1 MKLKNRFKKTLVT
14 ALAASMVSSLVS
26 VPVAA
31 GEVKTVNKNVTFT
44 VSAGDLLIATN
55 PVPYSVI
62 EDGKWDTHEEDLG
75 TVDLV
80 TPSSAVRESGFEDMF
95 KMTGAGQE
103 VHCATIEKN
112 EKYNAWKKKHPGSSE
127 IKGEVKSDDYEV
139 GDLMWHGY
147 DRDYGLGADVI
158 MKGAPVYE
166 GNADAGKAENYTGE
180 DQPQEPGQRDNSKPD
195 QVYRRY
201 RCMAVEKDFT
211 LWCYVA
217 RSETTDEPG
226 EADIMTKEEEGKPVP
241 VYLSQSRADMIK
253 KELVSMNF
261 MKKVTDAAGD
271 FSKCD
276 AKGDNDKK
284 VAIMIEPINDDTLGF
299 VWGADRESSDGY
311 FKPVTSLDCLHVQAQ
326 CTLGTKLDGETWTY
340 DETTGVPPYA
350 TMAHELT
357 HYIVDGYCDTA
368 DGWINEW
375 FAQAVMVDVIHW
387 DGSGAADKT
396 VSDDI
401 AGIGQDVR
409 ENGLLRNYA
418 GPTDPEDSLTYPIST
433 LMAGYF
439 TGRMGGDLWKDV
451 ITNNCMTEQAL
462 SEFLEKREGGLGM
475 GLQWWLGSF
484 NLAVMGQ
491 VRGPETWGGEDDEFL
506 LNPFGE
512 DDREKDTIGGTHTA
526 IADFVRNDLQES
538 VERQQTDGK
547 DEKEEEIISSLSV
560 LSKELLIPGGGT
572 TSVFEVE
579 KDYIPEEGTLDITI
593 KGVGEDVIWARKD
606 GAGMIDMGSTS
617 YEEEEPETA
626 SRDADGNWTYT
637 TEQKQA
643 LEQSMRLFGETA
655 IEGTDAKFVLKP
667 FAKEAAFY
675 TGNKKA
681 LTESLVDKDKSSV
694 SINGVDL
701 KIKKVTLKNIKKA
714 YVSKESLFRSTI
726 SENNMEAYAAYNE
739 NKLPG
744 YVLTIDTKGVTD
756 PEIKKAAKKANKMLK
771 KYPVLFDL
779 LPVNLT
785 SSNVTVTKYNDS
797 KQVVKKL
804 TVTDQDGNTNKLKKK
819 DFSSEASGDQNVITG
834 EINYNGQV
842 LYDPVTGKAKAV

>member
-1 MKLKNRFKKTLVT
+1 MKFRNRFRKTLVM

-26 VPVAA
+26 VPAVA
-31 GEVKTVNKNVTFT
+31 GEVKTGKKSVTFT

-55 PVPYSVI
+55 PVPFGTKD
-62 EDGKWDTHEEDLG
+62 DGSWDFMEEDMG

-80 TPSSAVRESGFEDMF
+80 TPSSAVRDSGSLDRFEV
-95 KMTGAGQE
+95 TGAGE
-103 VHCATIEKN
+103 KVRCATVEKN
-112 EKYNAWKKKHPGSSE
+112 EKFKAWKKKHPGSSE
-127 IKGEVKSDDYEV
+127 IKTIVENRDYEV

-166 GNADAGKAENYTGE
+166 GDIAVGTAGNYDEG
-180 DQPQEPGQRDNSKPD
+180 QPQAKREADKSKLD

-201 RCMAVEKDFT
+201 KCMATEEDFT

-217 RSETTDEPG
+217 GSETTEEPAG
-226 EADIMTKEEEGKPVP
+226 DYIIKKEEGEKAP
-241 VYLSQSRADMIK
+241 VYLSESRAEKIR

-261 MKKVTDAAGD
+261 IKRVEEVAGD
-271 FSKCD
+271 SVKCD
-276 AKGDNDKK
+276 AKGDKDKK
-284 VAIMIEPINDDTLGF
+284 VAIIIEPMNNGTLGF
-299 VWGADRESSDGY
+299 VWGADRESSEDY
-311 FKPVTSLDCLHVQAQ
+311 FKPLTCFDCLHVQAQ
-326 CTLGTKLDGETWTY
+326 CTLGTKFDGETWTY

-350 TMAHELT
+350 TMSHELT
-357 HYIVDGYCDTA
+357 HYIVDGYCETA
-368 DGWINEW
+368 DSWINEW
-375 FAQAVMVDVIHW
+375 FAQSVMVDVVPW
-387 DGSGAADKT
+387 DGSGTADKT
-396 VSDDI
+396 VSDDVAAI
-401 AGIGQDVR
+401 SWDVR
-409 ENGLLRNYA
+409 KYGALRNYA
-418 GPTDPEDSLTYPIST
+418 GPVDPEVSVTYPITT

-439 TGRMGGDLWKDV
+439 TGRMGCDLWKDV
-451 ITNNCMTEQAL
+451 ITHDCMTEQTL

-491 VRGPETWGGEDDEFL
+491 VRGPETWGGEDNEFL

-512 DDREKDTIGGTHTA
+512 DDREKGKIGGTHTA
-526 IADFVRNDLQES
+526 IADFVRNDLQET
-538 VERQQTDGK
+538 VKRQQTYGID
-547 DEKEEEIISSLSV
+547 KEVEEDYIIKPLADLTEESTI
-560 LSKELLIPGGGT
+560 KGGGST
-572 TSVFEVE
+572 QVFEVE
-579 KDYIPEEGTLDITI
+579 KAYIPEGGTLDVTI
-593 KGVGEDVIWARKD
+593 SGVGDDVIWARKD
-606 GAGMIDMGSTS
+606 GAGMIDMGSTA
-617 YEEEEPETA
+617 YEEEGSGEA
-626 SRDADGNWTYT
+626 ARDADGNWTYT

-643 LEQSMRLFGETA
+643 LEQSMRIFGETA
-655 IEGTDAKFVLKP
+655 IEGTDAKLVLKP

-714 YVSKESLFRSTI
+714 YVSKDSLFRSTI
-726 SENNMEAYAAYNE
+726 SENNMTAYASYNE

-744 YVLTIDTKGVTD
+744 YVLTIDTKGITD

-771 KYPVLFDL
+771 KYPVTFDL

-804 TVTDQDGNTNKLKKK
+804 TVTDQDGNVNKLKKK
-819 DFSSEASGDQNVITG
+819 DFSSEASGDVNEITG

-842 LYDPVTGKAKAV
+842 LYDPATNTIKAI